1 MSDTEGAV
9 QDMRLAHSYL
19 EDWVEAKTHDEER
32 KLLALATKYIESA
45 RSKDP
50 TATVQVQTAYG
61 KRTFT
66 INGLTSQSLQHE
78 AAPYFKYRANKKQMR
93 KGIVLLK
100 KALEYEPNSTWI
112 RKEIARESL
121 NIYDYPTA
129 LAMAQECVAL
139 VPNDVETRKFLDQ
152 IEAAPRTAPT
162 LVETDPAFALMLGSL
177 AIFALSVLLYI
188 FADFW
193 SGFYVMLLSFG
204 VLFISSKMNDFAV
217 DRKAR
222 EEVARTGGGRN
233 G

>member
-1 MSDTEGAV
+1 MSDTDGAV

-19 EDWVEAKTHDEER
+19 QDWYDVKTHEEER
-32 KLLALATKYIESA
+32 KLLALASKYIASA

-50 TATVQVQTAYG
+50 DATVQVPSKYG
-61 KRTFT
+61 PLTYT
-66 INGLTSQSLQHE
+66 INELVSLALRHE
-78 AAPYFKYRANKKQMR
+78 AAPYFKYKSDKKEMR

-100 KALEYEPNSTWI
+100 KALEYEPNSISI
-112 RKEIARESL
+112 RKEIAETSL
-121 NIYDYPTA
+121 DIYDHPTA
-129 LAMAQECVAL
+129 LAMAQESVKL
-139 VPNDVETRKFLDQ
+139 RPNDIETRKFLDQ

-162 LVETDPAFALMLGSL
+162 LIETDPSFAVMLGAL

-193 SGFYVMLLSFG
+193 SGFNVMLFAFG
-204 VLFISSKMNDFAV
+204 VLFISTKMNHFAI

-222 EEVARTGGGRN
+222 EEVARTSDRRN